1 MRGKGVIN
9 MEFINKTNWR
19 LQVISKKENDLAA
32 KNETTKDLNQEIIDI
47 INDLAELGNK
57 SMQLK
62 QKLQAAKQDLYYL
75 DRQIRLDKKDL
86 KSLENEV
93 QNENKICKMYKKTIK
108 H

>member
-1 MRGKGVIN
+1 

-32 KNETTKDLNQEIIDI
+32 KNETTKTLNQEIINI

-62 QKLQAAKQDLYYL
+62 QKLQATRQDLYYL
-75 DRQIRLDKKDL
+75 ERQINLDKKDL

-93 QNENKICKMYKKTIK
+93 QNG
-108 H
+108 

>member
-19 LQVISKKENDLAA
+19 LQVISKKKNDLQI
-32 KNETTKDLNQEIIDI
+32 KNETTKKLNQEIIDI
-47 INDLAELGNK
+47 INDLADLENK

-62 QKLQAAKQDLYYL
+62 QKLQATKQDLYYL
-75 DRQIRLDKKDL
+75 ERQINLDKKDL

-93 QNENKICKMYKKTIK
+93 
-108 H
+108 

>member
-19 LQVISKKENDLAA
+19 LQVISKKKNDLQI
-32 KNETTKDLNQEIIDI
+32 KSETTKTLNQEIINI
-47 INDLAELGNK
+47 INDLAELENK

-62 QKLQAAKQDLYYL
+62 QKLQATKQDLYYL
-75 DRQIRLDKKDL
+75 ERQINLDKKDL

-93 QNENKICKMYKKTIK
+93 
-108 H
+108 